1 MTYAQCDLPIETIE
15 FHLKLKPHVS
25 YCIIARELHQDGNPH
40 FHAMLL
46 LNKKLNTTNPRF
58 FDIEGF
64 HPSIE
69 VVKNIEKCLKYCR
82 KDGDFI
88 EYGTTPSFEYEK
100 KGDELPLWEDG
111 MTKKDWLIA
120 CFEKKVP
127 YGYCLALWEEHN
139 PANSWNTLTE
149 FDEGHA
155 SRITHGKL
163 VCLVPTVDHLKSYLI
178 VGPSGCGKTT
188 WCKLHSLKPALMV
201 THMDDLKGFK
211 VDYHKSIIFD
221 DMTFTHLDPVLQIPI
236 VDRYDNR
243 SLHCRYACAAIP
255 AGVQKFFTGNVI
267 PFDISK
273 PQILRRVNLI
283 NLF

>member
-1 MTYAQCDLPIETIE
+1 VLLTYAQCTLDMNTVK
-15 FHLKLKPHVS
+15 FHLGLKPDIK
-25 YCIIARELHQDGNPH
+25 YMIICRELHKNGDPH
-40 FHAMLL
+40 FHAMITFS
-46 LNKKLNTTNPRF
+46 KKVDIRNPRH

-64 HPSIE
+64 HPKLE
-69 VVKNIEKCLKYCR
+69 AVKHVAKTKNYLK
-82 KDGDFI
+82 KDGDYV
-88 EYGTTPSFEYEK
+88 EVGDEENEK
-100 KGDELPLWEDG
+100 KGDELPIWEDG
-111 MTKKDWLIA
+111 MTKREWLIA
-120 CFEKKVP
+120 CFERKVP
-127 YGYCLALWEEHN
+127 YGYCLALWDEYN
-139 PANSWNTLTE
+139 PSNSWNTLLE

-163 VCLVPTVDHLKSYLI
+163 VCLVPTLDHLKSYLI

-201 THMDDLKGFK
+201 THMDDLKQFK
-211 VDYHKSIIFD
+211 IDYHKSIIFD

-255 AGVQKFFTGNVI
+255 AGIQKFFTCNVI